1 MPDRIGDI
9 QSNFRRGIG
18 GRRFGTMVIARAP
31 HRSATV
37 LAVLALVLAA
47 CSSPG
52 SGSEAPEGSDA
63 PSSQAPGSEAPQA
76 SAAAE
81 EPNELLVLEWSG
93 YEAEDFWVDFAEANP
108 DTDVSFEFGDTDAT
122 ILGLMEGGSQADIFH
137 FYTGWQQFYVDAGLV
152 REIDTSKL
160 DNWDSVPVEY
170 QELGQIDGKQYF
182 VPWDWGFTSILYNT
196 DEVPEVTS
204 WDVLFDEQYAGHIS
218 MWNDGPA
225 AVTVSSYIHGWDE
238 TNLTDDQLAEIEAE
252 WTAQKPL
259 NAFYWSGEYT
269 DLCPAVQ
276 DGTIWVAYAWQG
288 CYATALA
295 AGDPVAYANPE
306 EGRNSWVGLYGI
318 NADTDSYEL
327 ALEFLDQKLAEASCG
342 NAVTLFYYGCANG
355 DVMAAIDDPV
365 LIEAFG
371 INDPSILE
379 STNFTPNVT
388 AEQRDAWTSMWE
400 RVQAN

>member
-1 MPDRIGDI
+1 MRLPYPA
-9 QSNFRRGIG
+9 
-18 GRRFGTMVIARAP
+18 RFL
-31 HRSATV
+31 TV
-37 LAVLALVLAA
+37 LVILGFVLAA
-47 CSSPG
+47 CATQSGDGSPG
-52 SGSEAPEGSDA
+52 ESTAESAAGTSAPA
-63 PSSQAPGSEAPQA
+63 P

-81 EPNELLVLEWSG
+81 GPNELLVLEWGG
-93 YEAEDFWVDFAEANP
+93 YEAEDFWTDFKSANP
-108 DTDVSFEFGDTDAT
+108 DTDVTFEFGDTDAN
-122 ILGLMEGGSQADIFH
+122 ILAQMQGGSQADIFH
-137 FYTGWQQFYVDAGLV
+137 FYTGWQQFYVDEGLV
-152 REIDTSKL
+152 QEIDTSKL
-160 DNWDSVPVEY
+160 TNWDKVPVEY

-196 DEVPEVTS
+196 EQVDEVTS
-204 WDVLFDEQYAGHIS
+204 WDALFNEDYAGHIS
-218 MWNDGPA
+218 MWNDGPG
-225 AVTVSSYIHGWDE
+225 AVAVSSYINGWDE
-238 TNLTDDQLAEIEAE
+238 TALTDDQLAQIEQD
-252 WTAQKPL
+252 WIDQKPL

-295 AGDPVAYANPE
+295 AGDPVAYANTE

-318 NADTDSYEL
+318 SADSDSPEL

-355 DVMAAIDDPV
+355 DVMSSIDDPV

-371 INDPSILE
+371 LDDPSILE
-379 STNFTPNVT
+379 STNFTPLVT
-388 AEQRDAWTSMWE
+388 EEQREAWTAMWE

>member
-1 MPDRIGDI
+1 MRLPYPA
-9 QSNFRRGIG
+9 
-18 GRRFGTMVIARAP
+18 RFL
-31 HRSATV
+31 TV
-37 LAVLALVLAA
+37 LVILGFVLAA
-47 CSSPG
+47 CGTQSGDGSPDASTG
-52 SGSEAPEGSDA
+52 ESAAETNASAP
-63 PSSQAPGSEAPQA
+63 

-81 EPNELLVLEWSG
+81 EPNELLVLEWGG
-93 YEAEDFWVDFAEANP
+93 YEAEDFWTDFKSGHP
-108 DTDVSFEFGDTDAT
+108 DTDVTFEFGDTDAN
-122 ILGLMEGGSQADIFH
+122 ILAQMQGGSQADIFH
-137 FYTGWQQFYVDAGLV
+137 FYTGWQQFYVDEGLV
-152 REIDTSKL
+152 QEIDTSKL
-160 DNWDSVPVEY
+160 TNWDKVPVEY

-196 DEVPEVTS
+196 EQVDEVTS
-204 WDVLFDEQYAGHIS
+204 WDALFNEDYAGHVS
-218 MWNDGPA
+218 MWNDGPG
-225 AVTVSSYIHGWDE
+225 AVAVSSYINGWDE
-238 TNLTDDQLAEIEAE
+238 TALTDDQLAQIEQD
-252 WTAQKPL
+252 WIDQKPL

-318 NADTDSYEL
+318 SADSDSPEL
-327 ALEFLDQKLAEASCG
+327 ALEFLDQKLAETSCA

-355 DVMAAIDDPV
+355 DVMSSIDDPV

-371 INDPSILE
+371 LDDPSILE
-379 STNFTPNVT
+379 STNFTPLVT
-388 AEQRDAWTSMWE
+388 EEQREAWTAMWE